1 MSAVDWLDVVGTLLL
16 GSGILLAGGRRL
28 EASVRLIAF
37 QGVLAALAT
46 ALAGLATGER
56 ELAGIALLVLA
67 LKGVAVPFFF
77 FSIIMKIGARAQSDP
92 AVNPAWSLI
101 AAGALA
107 LVAYRAAARLS
118 AGGGLALVLLP
129 EALALLMIGLYL
141 MISRRTALMQVV
153 GLLVLEN
160 GLFLTGLG
168 LTEGMPLP
176 VELGISFDVVVA
188 AIILGVLLH
197 RINETF
203 DSIDVDRLRTLKG

>member
-1 MSAVDWLDVVGTLLL
+1 MNPVAGLEIVGTLLL

-28 EASVRLIAF
+28 EASVRLVAF

-107 LVAYRAAARLS
+107 LVAYRAAARLG
-118 AGGGLALVLLP
+118 AAGGLAPVLLP

-160 GLFLTGLG
+160 GLFLTALG

-176 VELGISFDVVVA
+176 VELGISFDVGVA